1 MSDTGEPRPVM
12 STLTTSAFPGIGGDT
27 AGDGS
32 FPQGTEVTIVARAY
46 PDYAF
51 THWSYIN
58 GLEASTDASYTFMLT
73 TNTELVAH
81 FEYDKAV
88 FDLVKL
94 TRCDSE
100 GVRQQSVWVNPAHV
114 IYVTVRAD
122 GVTHVY
128 LRDEKEMFVLER
140 PPE

>member
-1 MSDTGEPRPVM
+1 M
-12 STLTTSAFPGIGGDT
+12 STLTTSAFPAIGGDT

-32 FPQGTEVTIVARAY
+32 FPQGAEITVVATAY

-51 THWSYIN
+51 TYWAYIN
-58 GLEASTDASYTFMLT
+58 GLEASTDASYTFTLA
-73 TNTELVAH
+73 TNTELIAH
-81 FEYDKAV
+81 FRYDKAV

-94 TRCDSE
+94 TRVDSE

-122 GVTHVY
+122 GITHVY